1 MLMTRHNPHLDSAP
15 DWLKQNFPCDTTNQK
30 YYLGSDKST
39 VLTVWNFCSRS
50 SEVTLRGKPVVAR
63 VMASYREP
71 SK

>member
-1 MLMTRHNPHLDSAP
+1 MPCKTVLMYDLI
-15 DWLKQNFPCDTTNQK
+15 QNCCDTTNQK
-30 YYLGSDKST
+30 YYLGSDKSS

-63 VMASYREP
+63 VMASYRER